1 MFAFSLV
8 SLKFQENLVID
19 VTLTKTLKKCILRM
33 MWKELDNNSP
43 FSNKENSLP
52 SLLILTHI
60 LVTVTPVYLQ
70 SQINE
75 KDVSTESLS
84 KTQKQS

>member
-1 MFAFSLV
+1 
-8 SLKFQENLVID
+8 
-19 VTLTKTLKKCILRM
+19 

-75 KDVSTESLS
+75 KDVST
-84 KTQKQS
+84 